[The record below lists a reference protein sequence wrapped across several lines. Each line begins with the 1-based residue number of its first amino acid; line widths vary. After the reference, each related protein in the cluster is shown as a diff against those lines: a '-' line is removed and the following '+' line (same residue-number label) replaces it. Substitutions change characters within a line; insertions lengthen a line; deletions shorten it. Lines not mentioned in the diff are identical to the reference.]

1 MKKDD
6 GQIPDTRSALLKSA
20 EALFLAHGFAG
31 VSVRQI
37 TMACGANVASINY
50 HFNGKTNLFREVLAT
65 RLDEITH
72 SKLALLKQLDQQ
84 RPAATLEEILKAYIR
99 SFFEDHLSS
108 PDSDRLMQTIYREM
122 GPDAVASDL
131 VANQLVVPI
140 NHAFKKSILQAA
152 PELDAHHVS
161 FCVSSIT
168 GQVLHF
174 IRGRDILRRMRSPG
188 RNRTFIEDVI
198 DHITQFSLQGL
209 GRNQHA

>member
-1 MKKDD
+1 MKKDH
-6 GQIPDTRSALLKSA
+6 GQITDTRSALLKSA
-20 EALFLAHGFAG
+20 EDLFLTHGFAG

-37 TMACGANVASINY
+37 TMACGANVAAVNY
-50 HFNGKTNLFREVLAT
+50 HFNGKTNLFREVLAA

-72 SKLALLKQLDQQ
+72 GKLALLEQLDKQ

-99 SFFEDHLSS
+99 SFFDYHLSS
-108 PDSDRLMQTIYREM
+108 PDSDRLMQVIYREM

-131 VANQLVVPI
+131 VGNLLVVPI
-140 NHAFKKSILQAA
+140 NHAFKKSILEAA
-152 PELDAHHVS
+152 PELDEHHVS

-174 IRGRDILRRMRSPG
+174 IRGRDILRRMRSPE

-198 DHITQFSLQGL
+198 NHITQFSLHGL
-209 GRNQHA
+209 GSNNYV